1 MPFMQHLK
9 VMVVDDTS
17 VSRLLLVDGLN
28 EIGIKNITLAGD
40 GEEALQKMMANPC
53 HIVFSD
59 MNMPKL
65 NGLQLL
71 KALREYA
78 PTRQCCFI
86 LVTGKGDRAM
96 IEEGKKFG
104 LNNFLTKPFT
114 PATLKGAVE
123 AVVGKLV

>member
-1 MPFMQHLK
+1 MPYMQHLK

-17 VSRLLLVDGLN
+17 VSRMLLVDGLN

-40 GEEALQKMMANPC
+40 GEQALQSMMASPC

-71 KALREYA
+71 KALRD
-78 PTRQCCFI
+78 QMSDISII
-86 LVTGKGDRAM
+86 L
-96 IEEGKKFG
+96 
-104 LNNFLTKPFT
+104 LTAQGT
-114 PATLKGAVE
+114 VETAVE
-123 AVVGKLV
+123 AIVLPPPDSSLPLA

>member
-71 KALREYA
+71 KALREYT

-104 LNNFLTKPFT
+104 LNNFLAKPFT
-114 PATLKGAVE
+114 PATLKAAIE